1 MTNWGCTYFPFEE
14 NYQDKSL
21 RKATNI
27 NDTIKSCI
35 RCFLLTEKGQR
46 RGNSIGSTLPTLI
59 HKLIPEDELSGYA
72 DDIKNELVAQ
82 FPGVIFYD
90 VTLAKEVDN
99 NISSL
104 NVKISFGTPIS
115 EVTELA
121 LLIQR

>member
-21 RKATNI
+21 RKAASI

-46 RGNSIGSTLPTLI
+46 RGNPIGSILPTLV
-59 HKLIPEDELSGYA
+59 HKLISEDELSSYA
-72 DDIKNELVAQ
+72 DDIKNELVTQ
-82 FPGVIFYD
+82 FPGIIFYN
-90 VTLAKEVDN
+90 VVLAKNIDN

-104 NVKISFGTPIS
+104 NVQISFSTPIS
-115 EVTELA
+115 EVTELV